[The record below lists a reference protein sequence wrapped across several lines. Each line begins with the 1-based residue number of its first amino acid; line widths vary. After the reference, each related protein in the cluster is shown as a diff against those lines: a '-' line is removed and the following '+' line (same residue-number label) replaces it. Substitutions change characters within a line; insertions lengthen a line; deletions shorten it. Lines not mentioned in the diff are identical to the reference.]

1 MAAQNNIS
9 SIIIAGGGTA
19 GWMTA
24 AALSAV
30 LPPHL
35 FSITLVE
42 SDEIGAIG
50 VGEATIPPIQLFNRL
65 AQVDDDAFIK
75 ATGAT
80 FKLGIEFANWRTG
93 SDRYFH
99 PFGRYGDDFGAAPFH
114 QHWLRARSLGD
125 PTPISEYSLATK
137 AAYAGKFRWPD
148 SAAHSVYSTLA
159 FAYHFDAMRYGKYL
173 RSLGEARG
181 VERREG
187 KIVDVVLDGGTGH
200 VASLRLDDGGELTG
214 DLFID
219 CTGFR
224 ALLIGEALGVG
235 FRDWSRYLPCNRAL
249 AVPTDVVDLDTPY
262 TRATAHSAGWQW
274 RIPLQHRLGNGLVFC
289 DGFWSEDEAARAL
302 LGNLEGE
309 PLADPRPIRFL
320 TGRRERFWEKNCIA
334 IGLSAGFLEPLEST
348 SIHLIQTSITRLLGF
363 FPTRSFD
370 PLVISEYNRHATN
383 EYDRTLDFLLL
394 HYHATERSDS
404 EFWNHCRTMPITDT
418 LAEKLEM
425 FRSCGRLLKRDHDFF
440 QDASWL
446 AVMLGQG
453 VEAASYDPLTES
465 IRPLELDRVLRGMRA
480 TIAKASA
487 EMSSHAGFVSR
498 YRGMVAA
505 QSSG

>member
-1 MAAQNNIS
+1 MARQDNIN
-9 SIIIAGGGTA
+9 SIVIAGGGTA

-35 FSITLVE
+35 YSITLIE

-65 AQVDDDAFIK
+65 AQVDESAFIK

-114 QHWLRARSLGD
+114 QHWLRAHALGD

-148 SAAHSVYSTLA
+148 TAANTVYSTLG
-159 FAYHFDAMRYGKYL
+159 FAYHFDALRYGKYL
-173 RSLGEARG
+173 RSLAEMRG

-187 KIVDVVLDGGTGH
+187 KIVDVRLTAETGY
-200 VASLRLDDGGELTG
+200 VESLRLSDGGELTG

-219 CTGFR
+219 CTGLR
-224 ALLIGEALGVG
+224 ALLIGEALGV
-235 FRDWSRYLPCNRAL
+235 DYQEWSRYLPCNRAL
-249 AVPTDVVDLDTPY
+249 AVPTDVIDLDTPY
-262 TRATAHSAGWQW
+262 TRATAHAAGWQW
-274 RIPLQHRLGNGLVFC
+274 RIPLQHRLGNGMVYC

-302 LGNLEGE
+302 LGNLDGDV
-309 PLADPRPIRFL
+309 LADPRPIRFR

-370 PLVISEYNRHATN
+370 PLVIGEYNRHTTN
-383 EYDRTLDFLLL
+383 EYDRTRDFLVL

-404 EFWNHCRTMPITDT
+404 EFWNHCRTMPIPET
-418 LAEKLEM
+418 LAEKLDM
-425 FRSCGRLLKRDHDFF
+425 FRGSGRLLKRDFDLF

-453 VEAASYDPLTES
+453 VRPKSYDPLTES
-465 IRPLELDRVLRGMRA
+465 VPPLDLDRALRGMRVTVA
-480 TIAKASA
+480 RAAEEMPPHARFISQFCSA
-487 EMSSHAGFVSR
+487 APT
-498 YRGMVAA
+498 
-505 QSSG
+505 

>member
-1 MAAQNNIS
+1 MAHQDNIA
-9 SIIIAGGGTA
+9 SIVIAGGGTA

-35 FSITLVE
+35 CSITLVE

-65 AQVDDDAFIK
+65 AQVDDGAFIE

-114 QHWLRARSLGD
+114 QHWLRAHLLGD
-125 PTPISEYSLATK
+125 PTPISEYSLTTK
-137 AAYAGKFRWPD
+137 AAYDGNFRWPD
-148 SAAHSVYSTLA
+148 AAANSVYSTLA
-159 FAYHFDAMRYGKYL
+159 FAYHFDALRYGQHL
-173 RSLGEARG
+173 RSLAEARG
-181 VERREG
+181 AIRREG
-187 KIVDVVLDGGTGH
+187 KIVGVTLDRETGRIE
-200 VASLRLDDGGELTG
+200 SLRLDDGGELTG
-214 DLFID
+214 ELFID

-235 FRDWSRYLPCNRAL
+235 YQDWSRYLPCNRAL

-289 DGFWSEDEAARAL
+289 DAFWSEDEAAHVL
-302 LGNLEGE
+302 LSNLEGE
-309 PLADPRPIRFL
+309 PLSDPRPIRFQ

-370 PLVISEYNRHATN
+370 PLVTGEYNRHATN
-383 EYDRTLDFLLL
+383 EYDRTRDFLLL

-425 FRSCGRLLKRDHDFF
+425 FRGSGRLLKRDYDFF

-453 VEAASYDPLTES
+453 IEPTSYDPLTES
-465 IRPLELDRVLRGMRA
+465 IRPLDLDRVLRGMRA
-480 TIAKASA
+480 TIAKAST
-487 EMSSHAGFVSR
+487 EMPSHARFLSQFGSV
-498 YRGMVAA
+498 VPA
-505 QSSG
+505 

>member
-1 MAAQNNIS
+1 
-9 SIIIAGGGTA
+9 
-19 GWMTA
+19 MTA
-24 AALSAV
+24 AALSAA

-35 FSITLVE
+35 CSITLIE
-42 SDEIGAIG
+42 SDEIGAVG

-65 AQVDDDAFIK
+65 AQVDDAAFIK

-99 PFGRYGDDFGAAPFH
+99 PFGRYGDDFGSAPFH
-114 QHWLRARSLGD
+114 QHWLRAHLLGD
-125 PTPISEYSLATK
+125 PTPISEYSLTTQ
-137 AAYAGKFRWPD
+137 AAYRGKFRWPD
-148 SAAHSVYSTLA
+148 TAANSVYSTLA
-159 FAYHFDAMRYGKYL
+159 YAYHFDALRYGQYL
-173 RSLGEARG
+173 RSLAEARS
-181 VERREG
+181 VARREG
-187 KIVDVVLDGGTGH
+187 KIVDVTLDGTSGH
-200 VASLRLDDGGELTG
+200 IQALRLDDGGELTG

-224 ALLIGEALGVG
+224 SLLIGEALGVAYQ
-235 FRDWSRYLPCNRAL
+235 DWSRYLPCNRAL
-249 AVPTDVVDLDTPY
+249 AVATDTVDLDTPY
-262 TRATAHSAGWQW
+262 TRAIAHSAGWQW
-274 RIPLQHRLGNGLVFC
+274 RIPLQHRLGNGVVYS

-302 LGNLEGE
+302 LGNLEGR
-309 PLADPRPIRFL
+309 PLADPRPIRFV

-370 PLVISEYNRHATN
+370 RLVISEYNRHATN
-383 EYDRTLDFLLL
+383 EYDRTRDFLTL

-404 EFWNHCRTMPITDT
+404 EFWNHCRTMPIPDT
-418 LAEKLEM
+418 LTEKLEM
-425 FRSCGRLLKRDHDFF
+425 FRTCGRLLKRDYDFF

-453 VEAASYDPLTES
+453 VEPTDYDPLTES
-465 IRPLELDRVLRGMRA
+465 IRPLELDRVLQGMRA
-480 TIAKASA
+480 AIARASA
-487 EMSSHAGFVSR
+487 DMPSHAQFLSQ
-498 YRGMVAA
+498 YRSALPA
-505 QSSG
+505 